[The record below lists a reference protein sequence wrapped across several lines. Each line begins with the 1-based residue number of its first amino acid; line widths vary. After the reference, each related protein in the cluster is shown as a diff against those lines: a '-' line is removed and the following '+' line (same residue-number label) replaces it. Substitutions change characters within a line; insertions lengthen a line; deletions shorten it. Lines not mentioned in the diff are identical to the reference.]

1 MAESAAIKAG
11 QALVACRTSSG
22 NGGIEAQQ
30 ADERFAS
37 PRMPLEQTFAFF
49 VFAVVAAVTP
59 GPSNAMVMVA
69 GARAGFVGGLP
80 CLAGVVAGMALL
92 MGGANLG
99 LGGLVQA
106 SPHALVGLK
115 WAGAALLLWLAWKVA
130 SAPAMSTGA
139 RDDPVGFWRALIFQW
154 VNPKS
159 WIVSVSA
166 AATYGVGHGAGLV
179 GQATLLASVFV
190 LAAVPSCALWLAFGA
205 SLQRW
210 LTSEA
215 RSRAFNV
222 SMGIALAASVLL
234 VLR

>member
-1 MAESAAIKAG
+1 M
-11 QALVACRTSSG
+11 VAWKH
-22 NGGIEAQQ
+22 QQ

-37 PRMPLEQTFAFF
+37 ADMSPEQIFAFF

-59 GPSNAMVMVA
+59 GPSNALVMVA

-80 CLAGVVAGMALL
+80 CLAGVVTGMAVM

-106 SPHALVGLK
+106 SPQILVGLK

-130 SAPAMSTGA
+130 SAPAMSTDA
-139 RDDPVGFWRALIFQW
+139 RGDPVGFWKALIFQW

-159 WIVSVSA
+159 WIVCVSA
-166 AATYGVGHGAGLV
+166 AATYGAGHSAGLV
-179 GQATLLASVFV
+179 PQAMLLASVFAV
-190 LAAVPSCALWLAFGA
+190 AAVPSCAVWLAFGA

-222 SMGIALAASVLL
+222 SMGIAFAASVLL